1 MKLFTPHIVITCTV
15 SLFCAAQANA
25 QCNPNPLSDPL
36 NNTTWA
42 FHAEATDYQP
52 QGSASIGTFFV
63 NRIADPRNAGQF
75 VLALTGT
82 MTVNAGDRIIRLTS
96 TIGKVQYQCDPL
108 TNALR
113 GGTLQFSDGSQAI
126 LWQFVFRNGNYNT
139 LFMVNE
145 VYIDN
150 TTLAKVLRGTA
161 VKVVN
166 QQPCPANPLLVLDN
180 TTSAPNGWSL
190 QTESA
195 VFDGVNG
202 TSAIGILNGRFT
214 SDRTGQGSLSGTITT
229 NIGSNNFNFNRP
241 GNYVTRLADTSGR
254 YEVYS
259 GCTGGAMS
267 FVLGSAAAQYEFV
280 FASGDF
286 SELFLLGTTTRG
298 ANIIFDSRSISGPEP
313 KLNIAS
319 QLAAD
324 ILKGTMSKF

>member
-1 MKLFTPHIVITCTV
+1 MKLFTPRIVITCAV
-15 SLFCAAQANA
+15 SLFCATQANA
-25 QCNPNPLSDPL
+25 QCNPNPVSDPL

-52 QGSASIGTFFV
+52 QGSASIGTFSI

-96 TIGKVQYQCDPL
+96 TTGKVQYQCDPL
-108 TNALR
+108 INTLR

-150 TTLAKVLRGTA
+150 ATLAKVLRGTA

-180 TTSAPNGWSL
+180 TASAPNGWSL

-195 VFDGVNG
+195 VYDNVNG

-229 NIGSNNFNFNRP
+229 NIGSNNFNRP

-267 FVLGSAAAQYEFV
+267 FVLGPAAAQYEFV

-286 SELFLLGTTTRG
+286 SELFLLGTTTRSTN
-298 ANIIFDSRSISGPEP
+298 AIFDSRSISGPEP
-313 KLNIAS
+313 KLIIS
-319 QLAAD
+319 SSSAAD

>member
-1 MKLFTPHIVITCTV
+1 MKFVTPHTRIVITCAV
-15 SLFCAAQANA
+15 SLFCATQANA
-25 QCNPNPLSDPL
+25 QCNPNPVSDPL

-52 QGSASIGTFFV
+52 QGSASIGTFSI

-96 TIGKVQYQCDPL
+96 TTGKVQYQCDPL

-113 GGTLQFSDGSQAI
+113 GGTLQFSDGSQAV

-150 TTLAKVLRGTA
+150 VFLAKVLRGTA
-161 VKVVN
+161 VKIVN

-180 TTSAPNGWSL
+180 TASAPNGWSL

-195 VFDGVNG
+195 AYDNVNG

-229 NIGSNNFNFNRP
+229 NIGSTTNRP
-241 GNYVTRLADTSGR
+241 GNYVTRLADTNGR
-254 YEVYS
+254 YEVYA

-267 FVLGSAAAQYEFV
+267 FVLGSVAAQYEFV

-286 SELFLLGTTTRG
+286 SELFLLGTTTRR

>member
-1 MKLFTPHIVITCTV
+1 MKLSTPRIAITCAV

-25 QCNPNPLSDPL
+25 QCNPNPVSDPL

-52 QGSASIGTFFV
+52 QGSASIGTFSV

-75 VLALTGT
+75 ILALTGT
-82 MTVNAGDRIIRLTS
+82 MTVNAGDRIIRLAS
-96 TIGKVQYQCDPL
+96 TTGKVQYQCDPL
-108 TNALR
+108 TNTLR

-150 TTLAKVLRGTA
+150 KFLAKVLRGTA

-180 TTSAPNGWSL
+180 TSSAPNGWSL

-195 VFDGVNG
+195 VYDNVSG

-229 NIGSNNFNFNRP
+229 NVGSISFNGP
-241 GNYVTRLADTSGR
+241 GNYVTRLADTNGR
-254 YEVYS
+254 YEVYA

-267 FVLGSAAAQYEFV
+267 FVLGSVAAQYEFV

-298 ANIIFDSRSISGPEP
+298 TNSSMDGWIMARPQP
-313 KLNIAS
+313 KLIS
-319 QLAAD
+319 SSSSAAD